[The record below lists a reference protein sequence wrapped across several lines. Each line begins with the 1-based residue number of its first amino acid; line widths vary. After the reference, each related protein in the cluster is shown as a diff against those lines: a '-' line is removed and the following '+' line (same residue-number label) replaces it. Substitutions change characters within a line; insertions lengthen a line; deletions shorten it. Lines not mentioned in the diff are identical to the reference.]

1 MPLPTSMEA
10 NSSSFSKITNPSN
23 DINQLLFT
31 SQQRIIHQVAYTQKL
46 IRSQL
51 FLVVLL
57 GIAITIHLI
66 PFLFIDR
73 VPRTFAAGIIIIIGF
88 NNNISLQLIRKKKL
102 ISETQHFLKNI
113 EDNKKLNQNGIFFSV
128 ISVYLHNLYN
138 ILFYDKKKNKLPDSF
153 FSSPTQEYG
162 PEIEDGLIKSLNN
175 DIFINLCIGFV
186 YIVAAI
192 LAGVFMPERIY
203 MPFYMISLIIL
214 TSLFIL
220 LWIICLKL
228 RHHLSSWIHGFLDLQ
243 SWVTTI
249 EKMPINSMAQATN
262 EPASMDLSLPKDV
275 LFCPF
280 CGEADQLQNK
290 FCQNCGKMI
299 K

>member
-10 NSSSFSKITNPSN
+10 NSSSFSKITNTSD
-23 DINQLLFT
+23 DINKLLFT
-31 SQQRIIHQVAYTQKL
+31 SQQRIIHQGAYTKKL

-102 ISETQHFLKNI
+102 ISETQHFLKTI

-128 ISVYLHNLYN
+128 ISGYLHNLYN

-175 DIFINLCIGFV
+175 DIFINLSIGFV

-249 EKMPINSMAQATN
+249 EKMPINSIVHATN
-262 EPASMDLSLPKDV
+262 EPASRNLSLPKDL
-275 LFCPF
+275 LFCPS
-280 CGEADQLQNK
+280 CGEPDQLQNK